1 MTVSRCTCVG
11 WDVAG
16 RSAGRPAGRRL
27 SRRTIY
33 AAYLRPMSMR
43 AHDGR
48 EEPASHGLSLGSSL
62 SLSFSLSLG
71 QCLGLVLR
79 LRRLRLDEKRDFEFI
94 HSRRDRS
101 SRLAGKE
108 EIRGS
113 RGQL

>member
-1 MTVSRCTCVG
+1 MTVSRCTCVE
-11 WDVAG
+11 WDV
-16 RSAGRPAGRRL
+16 AGRPAGRRL

-33 AAYLRPMSMR
+33 AAYLRPMNMR

-79 LRRLRLDEKRDFEFI
+79 LRRLRLVI
-94 HSRRDRS
+94 
-101 SRLAGKE
+101 RLSA
-108 EIRGS
+108 
-113 RGQL
+113 